1 MTIAS
6 PAPSDD
12 PTIEAL
18 GKSDRR
24 LAILCGHCGRFRY
37 MNGARFSQNQ
47 KVSALSET
55 LSCGLCGSEDVTA
68 IAVSRHPEN
77 GYWPAE
83 RS

>member
-1 MTIAS
+1 MSFAS
-6 PAPSDD
+6 TAANED

-24 LAILCGHCGRFRY
+24 LAILCGNCGRFRY
-37 MNGARFSQNQ
+37 MNGSRFSQDQ
-47 KVSALSET
+47 KVSALSAS
-55 LSCGLCGSEDVTA
+55 LWCRSCGSKDATA
-68 IAVSRHPEN
+68 VAVSRNPDN